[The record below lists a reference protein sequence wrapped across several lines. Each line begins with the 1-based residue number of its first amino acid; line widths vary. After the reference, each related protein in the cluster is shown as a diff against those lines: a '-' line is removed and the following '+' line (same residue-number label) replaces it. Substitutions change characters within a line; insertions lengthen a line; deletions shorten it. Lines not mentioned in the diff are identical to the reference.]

1 MDPTSAGL
9 TDVKAETL
17 EQAAALLML
26 RRDTFRIIDGAG
38 PDVPVENSDV
48 ETKDH
53 VNGNEPERQTVQE
66 NERTS
71 PTETAKEPVQPAAQ
85 PKCTFHG
92 EVPIDFKQFLE
103 SGVSLVECRDCTS
116 TSALAPHKEIL
127 HFKPHKRRKTRSTS
141 TEPRWAKHEMI
152 WAVVS
157 K

>member
-1 MDPTSAGL
+1 MDRTSAGL

-92 EVPIDFKQFLE
+92 EVPIDFEQFLE
-103 SGVSLVECRDCTS
+103 SGVSLVECPDCTS

-141 TEPRWAKHEMI
+141 TEPRWAKREMI